1 MWSLER
7 SLMSARL
14 GRPPR
19 CWSVERD
26 AYSRTG
32 FGATIVASLSQH
44 SFDHSHH
51 STSKLLP
58 YLSTPTSPPP
68 PRPTL
73 TPLLSRTTSEA
84 RHHTALC
91 LQPLLDPCT
100 PRHGAHTTDALVT
113 HDTTISAR
121 KTHPRIHI
129 PRLIHTHA
137 APAHSY
143 DAHMHPSTGQYYNR
157 EGCNLFGHVRC
168 RAHSPL
174 VSAAPR
180 SLVQSRDPAS
190 L

>member
-1 MWSLER
+1 M
-7 SLMSARL
+7 L
-14 GRPPR
+14 G
-19 CWSVERD
+19 WGGLLGVGVSKETLTN
-26 AYSRTG
+26 RTG

-51 STSKLLP
+51 STSKPLP
-58 YLSTPTSPPP
+58 YPSTPTSP
-68 PRPTL
+68 
-73 TPLLSRTTSEA
+73 PLLSRTTSEA

-100 PRHGAHTTDALVT
+100 SRHGAHTTDALAT
-113 HDTTISAR
+113 HDTAISAR
-121 KTHPRIHI
+121 TTHPRIHI

-168 RAHSPL
+168 RMHIP
-174 VSAAPR
+174 
-180 SLVQSRDPAS
+180 SRDRTPPFSPVA
-190 L
+190 